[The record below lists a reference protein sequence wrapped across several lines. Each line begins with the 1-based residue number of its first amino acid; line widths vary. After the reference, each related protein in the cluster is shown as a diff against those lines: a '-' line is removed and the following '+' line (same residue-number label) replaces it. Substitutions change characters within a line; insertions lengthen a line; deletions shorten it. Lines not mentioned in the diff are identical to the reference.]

1 MPETPM
7 KFVDGVGSEIET
19 VDMEV
24 GAGDA
29 ILASIAHMLNE
40 ITLMGMRAI
49 EQLLLQDLL
58 TSLVIAP
65 G

>member
-1 MPETPM
+1 MPETAV
-7 KFVDGVGSEIET
+7 KFVHGVCSDIET
-19 VDMEV
+19 VHMEV

-29 ILASIAHMLNE
+29 ILAGIAHMLNE
-40 ITLMGMRAI
+40 ITLIGMRAI

-58 TSLVIAP
+58 TPLVIAP